1 MSVLARLIG
10 LVGVSAFFLFAG
22 HASSIARALGDPSAS
37 SDTKTP
43 LDTVTI
49 EARRQLQKQV
59 DHFVSS
65 VVIQYLNDSLSR
77 WDEPIC
83 PLVAGLDRERAEF
96 ILGRISEVART
107 AGARMASERCKIP
120 NFYVIV
126 TPEPDRLLKKWLARN
141 PTIFDRNNGWGGIR
155 RFLNSSDPIRYW
167 YNKRFLN
174 TDGTTASTDAFTAG
188 LEGLSLGE
196 PVPVSKS
203 VIGSRLSYSAVQG
216 LSSVIVVVDSSRMV
230 DLNIGQLADYVAM
243 VGLAEVRVDANTGTA
258 PTILRLFDNTDNPPQ
273 GLSEW
278 DRSLLSSLYS
288 TRQGSVMQVGAIKT
302 TMLKQLESH

>member
-10 LVGVSAFFLFAG
+10 LLGVSAFFLFAG
-22 HASSIARALGDPSAS
+22 DASSIARALGDPPAS

-49 EARRQLQKQV
+49 EAHRQLQKQV

-77 WDEPIC
+77 WDEPVC

-107 AGARMASERCKIP
+107 AGAHMAGERCKIP

-126 TPEPDRLLKKWLARN
+126 TLEPNRLLKKWLARN

-167 YNKRFLN
+167 YNKRFVN
-174 TDGTTASTDAFTAG
+174 TDGTTASTDTFTAG
-188 LEGLSLGE
+188 LEGLSIGT
-196 PVPVSKS
+196 S
-203 VIGSRLSYSAVQG
+203 VTRSVLGSRISYSAIQG
-216 LSSVIVVVDSSRMV
+216 LSSVIIVVDGGKVNEINM
-230 DLNIGQLADYVAM
+230 GQLADYVAM
-243 VGLAEVRVDANTGTA
+243 VGLAEVRGDADTGSV
-258 PTILRLFDNTDNPPQ
+258 PTILRLFSETETPPQ

-278 DRSLLSSLYS
+278 DRSLLHSLYS
-288 TRQGSVMQVGAIKT
+288 TNQSSRMQVGAIKT